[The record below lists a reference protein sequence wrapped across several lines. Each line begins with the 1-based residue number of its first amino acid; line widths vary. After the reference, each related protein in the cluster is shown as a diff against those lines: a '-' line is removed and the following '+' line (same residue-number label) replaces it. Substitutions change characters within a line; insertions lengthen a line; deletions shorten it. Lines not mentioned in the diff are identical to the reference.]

1 MTSGPAPRLVL
12 WDIDGTLVSNNDS
25 DEGLFVAALERIL
38 GPVPEV
44 VHPYRHGKT
53 DLQQVTEYFLGNGG
67 LADDIPEGMQ
77 ALVAASQAHFS
88 EPGERIALPGVT
100 RVLAELAA
108 AGHINALLT
117 GNGRERA
124 ELKLRSAGLE
134 TSQFDLDRSFFGGDT
149 SSRPALAKS
158 AASWAADHEL
168 VPVLVGDTVAD
179 AEAAAAA
186 DIAFVGVAT
195 GVYGVGQLE
204 EAQHAL
210 VLPDLAG
217 AEDVLLDLLAGE
229 CRSSG
234 QD

>member
-1 MTSGPAPRLVL
+1 MTSGPVPRLVL

-25 DEGLFVAALERIL
+25 DEGLFVAALESVL
-38 GPVPEV
+38 GPRPEV

-53 DLQQVTEYFLGNGG
+53 DLQQVTEYVLGNGG
-67 LADDIPEGMQ
+67 SADDVPEGMQ
-77 ALVAASQAHFS
+77 ALVVASRAHFS
-88 EPGERIALPGVT
+88 EPGERIALPGVA

-108 AGHINALLT
+108 AGHVNALLT

-134 TSQFDLDRSFFGGDT
+134 ASQFDLDRSFFGGHT
-149 SSRPALAKS
+149 PSRPALATS
-158 AASWAADHEL
+158 AAAWAAEHDL

-179 AEAAAAA
+179 ADAAAAA
-186 DIAFVGVAT
+186 GITFVGVAT
-195 GVYGVGQLE
+195 GVYSVDQLE

-210 VLPDLAG
+210 VLSDLAD

-229 CRSSG
+229 CRSSD